1 MISFIQLLV
10 IKLVEIQAFFLTG
23 ANHKIKKV
31 LKGANREIKKVLV
44 GANEVDKKVIKGVN
58 RDESVL

>member
-10 IKLVEIQAFFLTG
+10 TKLVEIQAFFFIG
-23 ANHKIKKV
+23 ANHKTKKV
-31 LKGANREIKKVLV
+31 LKGANGEIKKVLI
-44 GANEVDKKVIKGVN
+44 GANEVDKKVLKGVN

>member
-10 IKLVEIQAFFLTG
+10 TKLVEIQAFFFIG
-23 ANHKIKKV
+23 ANHKTKKV
-31 LKGANREIKKVLV
+31 LKGANGEIKKVLV
-44 GANEVDKKVIKGVN
+44 GANEVDKKVIKDVN